1 MILIIYGIFIVEKAW
16 LFSNVSGARVFKQS
30 MAGLIAFIVVDF

>member
-16 LFSNVSGARVFKQS
+16 LFSKVSGAHMFKTKYGS
-30 MAGLIAFIVVDF
+30 CIVVDF